1 MALFH
6 RITIIISFLIIL
18 CNLTKAQEYKQFL
31 QKNGKIWVE
40 DNLFCLYKE
49 IPIENFNKGSR
60 EASFTDYSFYSLD
73 TLPAI
78 YLEARALSTFFT
90 APDVNMDPNLIDPE
104 VKVLKNSPRLINYY
118 KIEFPSLQR
127 ELNFIFHKETLF
139 YFIKDL
145 VWYRV
150 FLDGKFNEKNAEKL
164 IDKWGKDAIDR
175 IPYET
180 IDKGLSMSY
189 LANDFWKKKEE
200 ILFEDFRVDFTAK
213 KMYKGDSVIAS
224 YSVMNMP
231 DTYHKGVVATYRPH
245 YLIHKNGA
253 TLGEIYSHEKTSYGA
268 FTLRPDEKHIVFP
281 MIDKSEQK
289 QVVVALSLLL
299 QMGKLP

>member
-6 RITIIISFLIIL
+6 RITITVSFL
-18 CNLTKAQEYKQFL
+18 LTLYPLAQAQEYRQFL

-40 DNLFCLYKE
+40 DHLFCLYKE
-49 IPIENFNKGSR
+49 IPIENTNKGSR
-60 EASFTDYSFYSLD
+60 EANFTDYSFYSLD

-78 YLEARALSTFFT
+78 YLEARALSTFYST
-90 APDVNMDPNLIDPE
+90 VDINKDPNLENPE
-104 VKVLKNSPRLINYY
+104 VKVLRNSPRLINYY

-145 VWYRV
+145 VWYSV

-164 IDKWGKDAIDR
+164 IDKWEKDAVDR
-175 IPYET
+175 IPDES
-180 IDKGLSMSY
+180 IANGLSMSY
-189 LANDFWKKKEE
+189 LASDFWKKTEE
-200 ILFEDFRVDFTAK
+200 ILFEDFRVDFSAK

-245 YLIHKNGA
+245 YFIHKNGV
-253 TLGEIYSHEKTSYGA
+253 TLGEIYSNEKTSYGA
-268 FTLRPDEKHIVFP
+268 FTLRADEKRIVFP
-281 MIDKSEQK
+281 MVDKSEQK
-289 QVVVALSLLL
+289 QVAVALSLLL